1 MTKRICPALRDK
13 GRRPS
18 ERARGSQFKPGDK
31 IKVTADGES
40 LVFKAK

>member
-1 MTKRICPALRDK
+1 VLNPLSMRLLEGA
-13 GRRPS
+13 
-18 ERARGSQFKPGDK
+18 FKPGDK